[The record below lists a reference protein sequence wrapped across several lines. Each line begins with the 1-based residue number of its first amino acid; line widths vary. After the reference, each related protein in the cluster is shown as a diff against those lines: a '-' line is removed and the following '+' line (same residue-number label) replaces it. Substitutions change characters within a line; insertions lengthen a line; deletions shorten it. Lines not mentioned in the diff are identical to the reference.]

1 MGAIRLL
8 KVSAE
13 ILVISEHKYGWPD
26 FWASHAHSSFFLFC
40 SRYVFAPSLLD
51 LFPWAN
57 LKVSPIALKGLYY
70 NLEI

>member
-26 FWASHAHSSFFLFC
+26 FWASHATVLF
-40 SRYVFAPSLLD
+40 SYFAQGMYLLP
-51 LFPWAN
+51 LF
-57 LKVSPIALKGLYY
+57 
-70 NLEI
+70 